1 MLNLTR
7 FSFTRLLSFTLATAM
22 LLGFNTQCVAWSHDG
37 HSAVGILTV
46 DQLNADALLEL
57 GKIIDTQDEKALS
70 KACNW
75 PDELRETEEGDSTSP
90 FHYINIPR
98 GSLTYLKARDCP
110 EKQCVTEAIK
120 HYAAELQNL
129 QAAKE
134 QRWQAFAWLCHLTGD
149 LHQPLHAGF
158 ADDRGGNNVDVV
170 FESRQINLHRFWD
183 YELINHHAG
192 SAQKLV
198 ELLGGHSEAAVATS
212 WSATMTDE
220 WTSESHMLSQQFAY
234 PPSTEIDE
242 VWLQQSWQLAQKR
255 ISTAAQRL
263 ALIINSVLAEPR

>member
-1 MLNLTR
+1 
-7 FSFTRLLSFTLATAM
+7 M

-120 HYAAELQNL
+120 HYETQFIIAY
-129 QAAKE
+129 
-134 QRWQAFAWLCHLTGD
+134 
-149 LHQPLHAGF
+149 
-158 ADDRGGNNVDVV
+158 VDA
-170 FESRQINLHRFWD
+170 HR
-183 YELINHHAG
+183 EMGLINERKLDEIVEFVLHHH
-192 SAQKLV
+192 V
-198 ELLGGHSEAAVATS
+198 YTIEE
-212 WSATMTDE
+212 
-220 WTSESHMLSQQFAY
+220 F
-234 PPSTEIDE
+234 
-242 VWLQQSWQLAQKR
+242 
-255 ISTAAQRL
+255 
-263 ALIINSVLAEPR
+263 

>member
-1 MLNLTR
+1 MLNPIR
-7 FSFTRLLSFTLATAM
+7 ASFTHLVCATLATA
-22 LLGFNTQCVAWSHDG
+22 LLLSYSTQSIAWSHDG
-37 HSAVGILTV
+37 HSAVGILTAG
-46 DQLNADALLEL
+46 QLNPDARIEL

-70 KACNW
+70 AACNW
-75 PDELRETEEGDSTSP
+75 PDELRETEEGVSTSP
-90 FHYINIPR
+90 LHYINIPR
-98 GSLTYLKARDCP
+98 GNLTYLESRDCP

-129 QAAKE
+129 QTTKE
-134 QRWQAFAWLCHLTGD
+134 LRWQAFAWLCHLTGD

-170 FESRQINLHRFWD
+170 FESRQVNLHTFWD

-192 SAQKLV
+192 SVQKLV
-198 ELLGGHSEAAVATS
+198 ELLGNHPATTVTS
-212 WSATMTDE
+212 DWSTAMVNE
-220 WTSESHMLSQQFAY
+220 WTSESHMLSQRFAY
-234 PPSTEIDE
+234 PPNTNIGDE
-242 VWLQQSWQLAQKR
+242 WLLQSWELVQER